1 METLERN
8 LARLS
13 DISKE
18 TDEIFRTSQELEA
31 AALLDNL
38 DGLWQRIRDLPDMPQ
53 EVRWHFNAL
62 KAWLGQYLS
71 GSTEE
76 FQSLNLFPFALD
88 VLERVKQL
96 STHRKIRFQV
106 EGRND
111 LFVFID
117 PLILQKVV
125 EGLLRNAIENTPDGG
140 MIRLSVEQKH
150 GKVMLHVT
158 DYGVGITEENQAY
171 IFHGL
176 FHTKETELY
185 ASKKP
190 YEFGAGGKGLDL
202 LRMKVYGQRFG
213 FDLSMTSK
221 RCVYIPTDQDQ
232 CPGDISQCPHVT
244 DAEACVAS
252 GGTTFTIA
260 FQPEKARPPVHL

>member
-1 METLERN
+1 
-8 LARLS
+8 
-13 DISKE
+13 
-18 TDEIFRTSQELEA
+18 
-31 AALLDNL
+31 
-38 DGLWQRIRDLPDMPQ
+38 
-53 EVRWHFNAL
+53 
-62 KAWLGQYLS
+62 
-71 GSTEE
+71 
-76 FQSLNLFPFALD
+76 
-88 VLERVKQL
+88 
-96 STHRKIRFQV
+96 V
-106 EGRND
+106 EGKND

-125 EGLLRNAIENTPDGG
+125 EGLLRNAVENTPDGG
-140 MIRLSVEQKH
+140 KIRLSVEQKQ

-190 YEFGAGGKGLDL
+190 YDFGAGGKGLDL

-232 CPGDISQCPHVT
+232 CPGDISECPHVA
-244 DAEACVAS
+244 DAEACIAS

-260 FQPEKARPPVHL
+260 FQPAKAAPPVHL

>member
-13 DISKE
+13 DISRE

-31 AALLDNL
+31 AVLLDNL
-38 DGLWQRIRDLPDMPQ
+38 DGLWQRIGDLPDMPS

-71 GSTEE
+71 GGTEE
-76 FQSLNLFPFALD
+76 FQSIHLFPFALD

-96 STHRKIRFQV
+96 SAHRKIRFQA
-106 EGRND
+106 EGKND

-125 EGLLRNAIENTPDGG
+125 EGLLRNAVENTPDGG

-150 GKVMLHVT
+150 GKTMLHVT

-190 YEFGAGGKGLDL
+190 YDFGAGGKGLDL

-221 RCVYIPTDQDQ
+221 RCAHIPTDQDQ
-232 CPGDISQCPHVT
+232 CPGDISECPHVA
-244 DAEACVAS
+244 DAEACTAT
-252 GGTTFTIA
+252 GGTTFTVA
-260 FQPEKARPPVHL
+260 FQPEKASPPVHL